1 MPSRNRAFQTS
12 HFTCRGN
19 LLVTGSTTSV
29 VIGLTWGGVQYPW
42 SSGRVLSP
50 LVIGLIGLVVFVI
63 YEIYFCKPPVVSPF
77 ADSRQFFSIGFNIPL
92 KVPIVMRMDW
102 TGASGYL
109 QNFLMAVVLATL
121 SCK

>member
-1 MPSRNRAFQTS
+1 M
-12 HFTCRGN
+12 
-19 LLVTGSTTSV
+19 
-29 VIGLTWGGVQYPW
+29 QYPW
-42 SSGRVLSP
+42 LSGHVLSP
-50 LVIGLIGLVVFVI
+50 LVIGLIGLVVFII